1 MATDACGA
9 ALEISVPSSTAGG
22 LPPYQAL
29 GPAQPGRAGP
39 PQGTLPAASPHFRR
53 SRESLLLGL
62 GVSVRAGEQ
71 QGLHQ
76 KASAHIRLLPVL
88 AAVLERV
95 LQGAPQ
101 ATRVPQVL
109 HLFLGILTLTF
120 GSFLA
125 TTVGEAHLV
134 VLKCWYPFW
143 GAASFLA
150 SGTSVLTMGKL
161 LKSSL
166 VSWRLEIVRDFEGS
180 CAERRRRRW
189 WQQSRRTWAERA
201 SLTMALCLATSL
213 VSFLCTLAGLFV
225 LCKDLFLETPFPRPD
240 RTPYPNPK
248 AHVQQLE
255 LALLCCT
262 TLELLLTVL
271 TAIAAHRRARQWAQD
286 TGSSPPAPPADLELW
301 HPHPS
306 PRPPPSYEEV
316 TRAAWSAPGFLLAFM
331 GSYTTFCY
339 SFMPLSEQSG
349 DSQDDP
355 HTHCTPSAPVW
366 EGLEVPH
373 LPPVQV
379 FSQMVQDKPLRT
391 SWQRK
396 MQERQQRQLARDLA
410 RHLEEEK
417 ARRRQEKK
425 QRRAENLRR
434 CLENERRAEV
444 VQVIRNPAK
453 LKRAKKKQL
462 RSVQKRDTLSPGGA
476 SARRN
481 VARAPASQALGR
493 NPPTR
498 GAESGVPQPQGGNV
512 TPSVPRPGDPG
523 AHAPPRP

>member
-143 GAASFLA
+143 GAASVSGAQGAGKSTAQAGTAPGLLDLRNRWGVSEGTALARSRDTCPGKNTAPCPVGHQLLGKGEGNQWALQNPEAPLTCGSCPQFLA

-166 VSWRLEIVRDFEGS
+166 
-180 CAERRRRRW
+180 
-189 WQQSRRTWAERA
+189 
-201 SLTMALCLATSL
+201 MALCLATSL

-248 AHVQQLE
+248 QAHVQQLE

-316 TRAAWSAPGFLLAFM
+316 TRGEA
-331 GSYTTFCY
+331 
-339 SFMPLSEQSG
+339 
-349 DSQDDP
+349 
-355 HTHCTPSAPVW
+355 
-366 EGLEVPH
+366 
-373 LPPVQV
+373 
-379 FSQMVQDKPLRT
+379 
-391 SWQRK
+391 
-396 MQERQQRQLARDLA
+396 
-410 RHLEEEK
+410 
-417 ARRRQEKK
+417 
-425 QRRAENLRR
+425 
-434 CLENERRAEV
+434 
-444 VQVIRNPAK
+444 
-453 LKRAKKKQL
+453 
-462 RSVQKRDTLSPGGA
+462 
-476 SARRN
+476 
-481 VARAPASQALGR
+481 
-493 NPPTR
+493 
-498 GAESGVPQPQGGNV
+498 
-512 TPSVPRPGDPG
+512 
-523 AHAPPRP
+523 

>member
-143 GAASFLA
+143 GAASV
-150 SGTSVLTMGKL
+150 SGAQGAGKSTAQAGTAPGLLDLMLTMGKL

-166 VSWRLEIVRDFEGS
+166 
-180 CAERRRRRW
+180 
-189 WQQSRRTWAERA
+189 
-201 SLTMALCLATSL
+201 MALCLATSL

-248 AHVQQLE
+248 QAHVQQLE

-316 TRAAWSAPGFLLAFM
+316 TRGEA
-331 GSYTTFCY
+331 
-339 SFMPLSEQSG
+339 
-349 DSQDDP
+349 
-355 HTHCTPSAPVW
+355 
-366 EGLEVPH
+366 
-373 LPPVQV
+373 
-379 FSQMVQDKPLRT
+379 
-391 SWQRK
+391 
-396 MQERQQRQLARDLA
+396 
-410 RHLEEEK
+410 
-417 ARRRQEKK
+417 
-425 QRRAENLRR
+425 
-434 CLENERRAEV
+434 
-444 VQVIRNPAK
+444 
-453 LKRAKKKQL
+453 
-462 RSVQKRDTLSPGGA
+462 
-476 SARRN
+476 
-481 VARAPASQALGR
+481 
-493 NPPTR
+493 
-498 GAESGVPQPQGGNV
+498 
-512 TPSVPRPGDPG
+512 
-523 AHAPPRP
+523 